1 MSFIHRSAIAFL
13 SAATLCLFNAPFA
26 GAQEKYRQN
35 EKLKEERGRAGY
47 IQTKPLEEIIPCD
60 ENDKREVYVLRAQDG
75 HNVQVAIEC
84 RRGKLTALWPEP
96 EAEATP

>member
-1 MSFIHRSAIAFL
+1 MSFIHRTAILFF
-13 SAATLCLFNAPFA
+13 SAATLCLFNAVLA
-26 GAQEKYRQN
+26 GAQDPKAEN
-35 EKLKEERGRAGY
+35 SEEASGRTAY

-60 ENDKREVYVLRAQDG
+60 ENDEREVYVLRAQDG
-75 HNVQVAIEC
+75 HNIQVAIEC